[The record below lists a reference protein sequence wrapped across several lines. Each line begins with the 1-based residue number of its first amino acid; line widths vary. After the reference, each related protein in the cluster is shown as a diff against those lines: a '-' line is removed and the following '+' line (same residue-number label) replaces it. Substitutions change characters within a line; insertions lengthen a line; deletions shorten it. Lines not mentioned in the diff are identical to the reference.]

1 MNSLLGNVDVAW
13 KIDNSQYIT
22 RKELDLWREIQSLNP
37 FEFEWILQSVGFFIH
52 NPNIVFSSLGILGFI
67 NLWGSR
73 FSLS

>member
-1 MNSLLGNVDVAW
+1 MNTLLGHVDIAW
-13 KIDNSQYIT
+13 KKDTLGYVT
-22 RKELDLWREIQSLNP
+22 HKELDPWREIQSSNP
-37 FEFEWILQSVGFFIH
+37 FEFEWILYSVGFSIH